1 MRKRFPLFL
10 LLLLLATCLLPFQTQ
25 AKEEVVYVAPLED
38 TVESGLYA
46 FLERAISVAE
56 ENGAIAIIFKI
67 NTPGG
72 LVSAAEDIGK
82 LFSDTSIKTIAWVD
96 NRALSAGAYIAL
108 NADQIYMA
116 PGSTMGSAAI
126 ITSSGNAADEKSQS
140 AWLAA
145 MESAAEKNGRDP
157 RYAMAMAD
165 ASVELPEGLSDG
177 SLLTLTEKSAF
188 NVGYSEGTVS
198 NLDELLAEIGLEN
211 AEVRDIEETF
221 VEKLA
226 RFLTNPVVIPFL
238 LTIGI
243 LGLVI
248 ELFSP
253 GFGIPGGVGITSLI
267 LYFFGHM
274 VAGFVGYE
282 ALLLFI
288 IGLIFILLEFFVPGG
303 ILGILGLSAVVG
315 SLFMAGENNTLIAVS
330 LLIAIMVS
338 LTVSILL
345 VKVFN
350 KNMKFFKKM
359 VLKDATTTEEG
370 YVSNVNRVELLG
382 KIGMALTPLRPAGI
396 ASFDDERVDVV
407 TEGSFIDQ
415 DSEVIVVKVEGSRIV
430 VREKKKS

>member
-56 ENGAIAIIFKI
+56 ENGATAIIFKI

-198 NLDELLAEIGLEN
+198 NLDGLLAEIGLEN